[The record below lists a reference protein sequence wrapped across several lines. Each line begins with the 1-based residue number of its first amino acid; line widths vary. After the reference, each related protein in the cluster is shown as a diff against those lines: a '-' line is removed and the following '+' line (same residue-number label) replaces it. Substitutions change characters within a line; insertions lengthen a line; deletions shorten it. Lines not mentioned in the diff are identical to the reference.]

1 MRSKVT
7 LVFVK
12 SCKNATEQHYYG
24 HKINK
29 NDGTQLECALNS
41 LNVNYLIN
49 YSSFYYEDK
58 Q

>member
-29 NDGTQLECALNS
+29 NDGTELERALNH
-41 LNVNYLIN
+41 LNLNII
-49 YSSFYYEDK
+49 
-58 Q
+58 